1 MLKGDPA
8 KCYPMTDN
16 ARSRY
21 TPHSPPRLSVIII
34 KASGHLYSRR
44 GQYTALQCGKI
55 RYIIEFQCSAP
66 WVSFATKE
74 NHHDVLMD
82 Y

>member
-1 MLKGDPA
+1 MHGRDILL
-8 KCYPMTDN
+8 
-16 ARSRY
+16 
-21 TPHSPPRLSVIII
+21 TPLQDYQ
-34 KASGHLYSRR
+34 ASGHLYSRR